1 MPVDQTLGNY
11 YQELQNSLRELDLEI
26 ARLERAIRREKDRRR
41 EVVSNLES
49 TTRLMKNMGA
59 IHDHPIKKGDS
70 SDGRI

>member
-26 ARLERAIRREKDRRR
+26 AQLERIIKQRKARRR
-41 EVVSNLES
+41 ETISNLES

-59 IHDHPIKKGDS
+59 IHDITQ
-70 SDGRI
+70 

>member
-41 EVVSNLES
+41 EVISNLES
-49 TTRLMKNMGA
+49 TTRLMGKMG
-59 IHDHPIKKGDS
+59 IRGSHG
-70 SDGRI
+70 